1 MSHLSNKSSHF
12 NQLETR
18 MSISHQNLSSIS
30 KCTWNSLWTPAN
42 DNKYVITYVI
52 IKVAGYHHVSCASQD
67 STQEHNHQ
75 VTKWSVSNAPCIL
88 LYMALL
94 YLWAGFLLQFCP
106 KNFRSFERVITDH
119 QSQAIWEV
127 AKIYTM
133 QLILLRLDE
142 KALRKS
148 WPGCNLLFEWKWNAY
163 KHIECM
169 VTLKPVIYTRY
180 KFLLSIHL
188 LKLHWNGQNSS
199 QITPSSNCHWSAE
212 QSVPGGSS

>member
-18 MSISHQNLSSIS
+18 ISISHQNLSSIS

-148 WPGCNLLFEWKWNAY
+148 WPGCNLLFEWKVKCIQAHWVHGYIEASNIY
-163 KHIECM
+163 KVQI
-169 VTLKPVIYTRY
+169 PA
-180 KFLLSIHL
+180 
-188 LKLHWNGQNSS
+188 LH
-199 QITPSSNCHWSAE
+199 PSSEASLKWPKLKSDH
-212 QSVPGGSS
+212 PLK